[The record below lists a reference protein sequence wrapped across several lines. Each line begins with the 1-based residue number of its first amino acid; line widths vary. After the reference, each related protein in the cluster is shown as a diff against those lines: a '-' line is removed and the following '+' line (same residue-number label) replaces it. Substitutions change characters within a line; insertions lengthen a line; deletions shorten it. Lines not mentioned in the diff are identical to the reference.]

1 MIEKVKISYGILD
14 QTIGEDNKN
23 YSVSSKTIYCD
34 LSQTLNSNYD
44 KDKLTYLENDYFL
57 LDGTFKFPDNMT
69 YDLGYESLNLSDS
82 QGFINEYV
90 EYQFENEHDSYGI
103 QIYFRTLIND
113 FTIEYYNGGTLLDTI
128 SITNNSDLRYTNKK
142 AILGWNKVKIGIY
155 KIANVYQRAR
165 ISNIVFGINDDYD
178 ENYIMEISA
187 SKTTSINN
195 DNSNSSEVSVSFF
208 NEGRFDINNLRDL
221 PVGLQSGAK
230 LSVYFNNKL
239 FNEYIVDSTKVDDEG
254 YKITLE
260 GYDKLY
266 YANDTFYGK
275 GKVYSEGR
283 TLYDWAIDVAND
295 GNLQVQVDDSLKN
308 IISKGYIGFVPHRE
322 ALRMICEASNSIM
335 IVEEGIIK
343 IVQYNKNVIGD
354 ISDDEILEDTF
365 SIENDE
371 KCLGVKLTKYNYVL
385 GSNEVGLAEIQDIV
399 LTGENQE
406 IEVEYSSYPSL
417 PLKVV
422 YKTDSS
428 MQIISQE
435 LYSDRAKFVI
445 KGNKGDTSWITIL
458 GKNYTE
464 NTSIISKGFV
474 EQNYKEIKNTLITET
489 DNANSVLDFQ
499 FTNSTNLYTYGA
511 TLYSDKDFKLLDATK
526 IKNYNVI
533 VVGLMYN
540 LNEDENSLDIVSVDN
555 NG

>member
-1 MIEKVKISYGILD
+1 MIEKIKISYGILD

-34 LSQTLNSNYD
+34 LSQTLNNNHD

-57 LDGTFKFPDNMT
+57 LDGTFKFLKNDT
-69 YDLGYESLNLSDS
+69 YDLGFESLNLSDN
-82 QGFINEYV
+82 QGYLNEYIQ
-90 EYQFENEHDSYGI
+90 YQFENEHDSYGI
-103 QIYFRTLIND
+103 QIYFGTIIND
-113 FTIEYYNGGTLLDTI
+113 FIIEYYNEETLLETI
-128 SITNNSDLRYTNKK
+128 SITDNNELTYNNHNVV
-142 AILGWNKVKIGIY
+142 LGWNKVKISVY
-155 KIANVYQRAR
+155 KIANKYQRAR
-165 ISNIVFGINDDYD
+165 ISNIVFGINDEYD
-178 ENYIMEISA
+178 EDYIMEISA

-195 DNSNSSEVSVSFF
+195 DNTNSSDVSVSFF
-208 NEGRFDINNLRDL
+208 NDGRFDIHNLRDL
-221 PVGLQSGAK
+221 PIGLQSGAK
-230 LSVYFNNKL
+230 LSVYFDNKL
-239 FNEYIVDSTKVDDEG
+239 FNDYIVDSTKVDDEG
-254 YKITLE
+254 YKITLN

-283 TLYDWAIDVAND
+283 SLYDWAVDVAED
-295 GNLQVQVDDSLKN
+295 GKLEIEIDDSLKN
-308 IISKGYIGFVPHRE
+308 IISKGYIGYVPHRE
-322 ALRMICEASNSIM
+322 ALRLICEASNSIM

-343 IVQYNKNVIGD
+343 IVNYNKNVIGD

-365 SIENDE
+365 NIENDE
-371 KCLGVKLTKYNYVL
+371 KCLGIKLTKYNYVL

-422 YKTDSS
+422 YKTDST

-435 LYSDRAKFVI
+435 LYSDRAKFVV
-445 KGNKGDTSWITIL
+445 KGNKGDTSWITIT
-458 GKNYTE
+458 GKSYTE
-464 NTSIISKGFV
+464 NTSILNKGYV
-474 EQNYKEIKNTLITET
+474 EQNYKEIKNTLITEI

-499 FTNSTNLYTYGA
+499 FTNSTNLYTYGS
-511 TLYSDKDFKLLDATK
+511 TLYSDKDFKLLDATS
-526 IKNYNVI
+526 IQNHNVI
-533 VVGLMYN
+533 LVGLMYN
-540 LNEDENSLDIVSVDN
+540 INEDDNSIDMVGVDN